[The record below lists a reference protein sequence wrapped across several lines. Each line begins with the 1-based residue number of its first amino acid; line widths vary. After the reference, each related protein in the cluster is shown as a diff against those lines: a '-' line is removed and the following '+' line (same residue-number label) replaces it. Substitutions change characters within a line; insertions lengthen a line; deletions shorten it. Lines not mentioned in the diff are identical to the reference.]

1 MVILNLETV
10 FLSLSDDMRR
20 INSLIMVALL
30 SATVISC
37 QERIV
42 LEKVNDNGVVFQKK
56 ASGELRIL
64 VILTGHV

>member
-1 MVILNLETV
+1 
-10 FLSLSDDMRR
+10 MRR

-30 SATVISC
+30 SATVKSC
-37 QERIV
+37 QERII